1 MSIRAVDF
9 AVVDEDTGTA
19 NRMITVL
26 WGAATDPGQ
35 VRTLNE
41 DSFLAQ
47 LPVFVV
53 ADGMGGHAAGEVA
66 SGLAIDEFRQF
77 IGVDDLT
84 VDDVAAALGRA
95 NAAIVSGASDGDD
108 RLGMGTTAA
117 GMVMVQAG
125 GGQHWMVF
133 NIGDSRVYRFA
144 EGQLDQVS
152 IDHSEVE
159 ELVAAGQISRTQ
171 ARLHQRRN
179 IVTRSLGTQPAPVAD
194 SWLLP
199 PVAGERYLVCSD
211 GLPTELDD
219 PEIAAYLGGEWDAQT
234 AARRLVERAVAVGGR
249 DNVTVLV
256 VDVVDDGLAAV
267 DEDTV
272 PRAQAFASA
281 SDGIREAADE

>member
-1 MSIRAVDF
+1 
-9 AVVDEDTGTA
+9 
-19 NRMITVL
+19 MITVL

-35 VRTLNE
+35 IRTLNE
-41 DSFLAQ
+41 DSFLAE

-95 NAAIVSGASDGDD
+95 NAAIVSGASGGED
-108 RLGMGTTAA
+108 RSGMGTTVV
-117 GMVMVQAG
+117 GLVMVHAG

-144 EGQLDQVS
+144 DGQLDQVS
-152 IDHSEVE
+152 VDHSEVE

-179 IVTRSLGTQPAPVAD
+179 IVTRSLGTQPAPAAD

-199 PVAGERYLVCSD
+199 PIAGERYLVCSD

-219 PEIAAYLGGEWDAQT
+219 PEIAAYLSGDWDAQT
-234 AARRLVERAVAVGGR
+234 AANRLVERAVAVGGR
-249 DNVTVLV
+249 DNITALV
-256 VDVVDDGLAAV
+256 VDVVDDDRTAV
-267 DEDTV
+267 DEDTI
-272 PRAQAFASA
+272 PRAQATAA
-281 SDGIREAADE
+281 AADGAREAVDE